1 MLLET
6 APPPLSKLRLLTL
19 SNKEDMTKG
28 ILTLALSFA
37 CTSAAPAGAR
47 KGSPREK
54 VVESLWN
61 SN

>member
-28 ILTLALSFA
+28 ILTLALSA
-37 CTSAAPAGAR
+37 RCASWCTQRIPADPRGSAG
-47 KGSPREK
+47 
-54 VVESLWN
+54 ESC
-61 SN
+61 

>member
-28 ILTLALSFA
+28 ILTLALSA
-37 CTSAAPAGAR
+37 LVHAKEPRGR
-47 KGSPREK
+47 KLLNPFGIPTK
-54 VVESLWN
+54 MV
-61 SN
+61 

>member
-28 ILTLALSFA
+28 ILTLALSA
-37 CTSAAPAGAR
+37 RCASWCTQRIPAG
-47 KGSPREK
+47 
-54 VVESLWN
+54 ESC
-61 SN
+61 